1 VAVTEATAAAVDAVD
16 LYRFYHA
23 ADDETVALGGVS
35 LRVERG
41 ETVAVVGPSGSGKST
56 LLACIA
62 GLDDPDG
69 GSVRIAG
76 APMTRRPERVRAALR
91 ARMIGVLFQSGNLF
105 EHLTVAG
112 NVRLAQQLAGRV
124 DRDRIAELLDAVGLT
139 DRASSPA
146 STLSGGE
153 SARAGLAVA
162 LANGPSVVLAD
173 EPTGEVDEL
182 TARRVA
188 TLLRRAAH
196 AGAAVIVA
204 THDPSLAASADRII
218 RLADGR
224 AVG

>member
-1 VAVTEATAAAVDAVD
+1 VAVTEASAAPVDAVG
-16 LYRFYHA
+16 LYRFFHA

-35 LRVERG
+35 LRVGPG
-41 ETVAVVGPSGSGKST
+41 ETVALVGPSGSGKST

-69 GSVRIAG
+69 GRVRIAG
-76 APMTRRPERVRAALR
+76 VTMTRRPERQRAVLR

-105 EHLTVAG
+105 EHLSVG
-112 NVRLAQQLAGRV
+112 DNVLLAQQLAGRV
-124 DRDRIAELLDAVGLT
+124 DRDRIAELLEAVGLT
-139 DRASSPA
+139 DRVASPA

-153 SARAGLAVA
+153 AARVGLAVA
-162 LANGPSVVLAD
+162 LANDPSVVLAD

-188 TLLRRAAH
+188 ALLRQAAH

-204 THDPSLAASADRII
+204 THDPSVAANADRIV

-224 AVG
+224 AV